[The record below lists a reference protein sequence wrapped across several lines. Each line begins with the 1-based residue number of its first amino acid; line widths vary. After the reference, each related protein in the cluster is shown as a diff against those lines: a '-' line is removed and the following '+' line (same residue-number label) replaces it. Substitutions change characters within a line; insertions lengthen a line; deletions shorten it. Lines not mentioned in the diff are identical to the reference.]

1 MGRPSKCPGCK
12 VLKSAHGFGRPGKHC
27 PGPDLAEDE
36 PANASVPGS
45 VVDMEENLA
54 PSEATNSAVVTTDRD
69 LLQSLVDSVHRLS
82 NEVREIRHETQDLRK
97 FVPPRSAD
105 LPPSSS
111 QVPPATSRVTLPEL
125 RAMTDLASK
134 VERRVEHF
142 GLIPSEDSDSDLE
155 GVPCQNDVSPS
166 HPTHSQNSAGKL
178 KSGRE
183 AKPTSSVLYPQLW
196 PQSFICL
203 TRAQREVIYE
213 DLSLAEFVAG
223 YAQILQSKDISALE
237 RSERLKHLVSLMYFA
252 QQFEWSAVLNF
263 HGAVLLEIE
272 RGLLKW
278 GDSFMHL
285 ESRTLYGHPLPDK
298 SSLKSSIKSSVKP
311 SSQVPILFCRD
322 YQRDA
327 CANASEHYGY
337 IRGERKWLKH
347 ICATCWVK
355 NRKQEQHRENS
366 ADCPFTASGGSD
378 SVAVSKN

>member
-1 MGRPSKCPGCK
+1 
-12 VLKSAHGFGRPGKHC
+12 
-27 PGPDLAEDE
+27 
-36 PANASVPGS
+36 
-45 VVDMEENLA
+45 
-54 PSEATNSAVVTTDRD
+54 
-69 LLQSLVDSVHRLS
+69 
-82 NEVREIRHETQDLRK
+82 
-97 FVPPRSAD
+97 
-105 LPPSSS
+105 
-111 QVPPATSRVTLPEL
+111 
-125 RAMTDLASK
+125 MTDLASK

-142 GLIPSEDSDSDLE
+142 GLIPSEDSDSDIE

-298 SSLKSSIKSSVKP
+298 SSFKSSIKSSVKP

-337 IRGERKWLKH
+337 IRGERKWLTH
-347 ICATCWVK
+347 NCAIFWVK
-355 NRKQEQHRENS
+355 NRKQEQHHENS

>member
-36 PANASVPGS
+36 TANASVPGS

-105 LPPSSS
+105 PPPSSS

-142 GLIPSEDSDSDLE
+142 GLIPSEDSDSDIE
-155 GVPCQNDVSPS
+155 GVPCQNAVSPS

-196 PQSFICL
+196 PQFYLPHS
-203 TRAQREVIYE
+203 RSAR
-213 DLSLAEFVAG
+213 G
-223 YAQILQSKDISALE
+223 YL
-237 RSERLKHLVSLMYFA
+237 
-252 QQFEWSAVLNF
+252 
-263 HGAVLLEIE
+263 
-272 RGLLKW
+272 
-278 GDSFMHL
+278 
-285 ESRTLYGHPLPDK
+285 
-298 SSLKSSIKSSVKP
+298 
-311 SSQVPILFCRD
+311 
-322 YQRDA
+322 
-327 CANASEHYGY
+327 
-337 IRGERKWLKH
+337 
-347 ICATCWVK
+347 
-355 NRKQEQHRENS
+355 
-366 ADCPFTASGGSD
+366 
-378 SVAVSKN
+378 

>member
-1 MGRPSKCPGCK
+1 M
-12 VLKSAHGFGRPGKHC
+12 
-27 PGPDLAEDE
+27 DI
-36 PANASVPGS
+36 
-45 VVDMEENLA
+45 EENLA
-54 PSEATNSAVVTTDRD
+54 PTEATNAVVTTDRD
-69 LLQSLVDSVHRLS
+69 LLQSIVDSVHRLS
-82 NEVREIRHETQDLRK
+82 NEVREIRHEPQDLRQL
-97 FVPPRSAD
+97 VPPRSAD
-105 LPPSSS
+105 PPPSSS

-142 GLIPSEDSDSDLE
+142 GLIPSEDSDSDIE

-203 TRAQREVIYE
+203 TRAQRKVIYD

-263 HGAVLLEIE
+263 HGAVLLKIE

-298 SSLKSSIKSSVKP
+298 SSFKSSIKSSVKP

-337 IRGERKWLKH
+337 IRGERKWLKVH
-347 ICATCWVK
+347 LTPKIFF
-355 NRKQEQHRENS
+355 R
-366 ADCPFTASGGSD
+366 
-378 SVAVSKN
+378 